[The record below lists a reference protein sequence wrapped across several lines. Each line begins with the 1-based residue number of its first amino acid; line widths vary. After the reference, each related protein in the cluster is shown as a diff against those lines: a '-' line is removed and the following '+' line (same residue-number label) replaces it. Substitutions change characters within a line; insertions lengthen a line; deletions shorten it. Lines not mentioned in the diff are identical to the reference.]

1 MDEFYGI
8 PGEAIHKPEGV
19 SDLGV
24 QHVIVI
30 VFVTLSFNFLYFYFM
45 MVRIKGSHKAMIR
58 NI

>member
-8 PGEAIHKPEGV
+8 PGEPIHNSQGI
-19 SDLGV
+19 SDIGV

-45 MVRIKGSHKAMIR
+45 MVRIKESHKAMIR

>member
-8 PGEAIHKPEGV
+8 PGEAIHTSEGV

-45 MVRIKGSHKAMIR
+45 MVRIKESHKAMIR